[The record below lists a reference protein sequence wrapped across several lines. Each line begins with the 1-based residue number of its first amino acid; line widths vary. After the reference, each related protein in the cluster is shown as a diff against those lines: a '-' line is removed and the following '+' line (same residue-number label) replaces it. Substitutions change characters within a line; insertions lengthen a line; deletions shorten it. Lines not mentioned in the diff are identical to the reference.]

1 MYVRPLIVFK
11 TPFYEPRYKQFRNP
25 SELQKFLTVF
35 DFMRPHMCSRL
46 QTGMPEFQLGTK
58 LEFTIDG
65 YFCESDVKWGPRF
78 IVARAVTNNQGRIFA
93 DIPTDAPGGGG
104 DSMLVTR
111 EYKLVQI
118 HRDMADAVID
128 IHNMRQLWPVCEES
142 RSEFVKFLTYLNRQ
156 KYQIKRR

>member
-65 YFCESDVKWGPRF
+65 YFCES

-93 DIPTDAPGGGG
+93 DIPTDAPGGDD

-111 EYKLVQI
+111 EYIAIWRTQ
-118 HRDMADAVID
+118 
-128 IHNMRQLWPVCEES
+128 
-142 RSEFVKFLTYLNRQ
+142 
-156 KYQIKRR
+156 